1 MALASCGEGGLRD
14 DVNACNLC
22 GALENLS
29 LCGGCRGIWY
39 CSKAHQ
45 REDWRDHKRICKKSK
60 TKSSQPPDSA
70 NTQCSPNRPTVADE
84 EIELGSWHV
93 NSGDCPDKTSGLL
106 GSEHLKTSECKS
118 LSLNLSESHHDGI
131 VNRIVQESSDSDP
144 ARSSSKSL
152 VQSAPDSRS
161 KPNVVLTKQVPNK
174 TNLKKSKRDRVH
186 LPTISED
193 GSTPERYYLSNS
205 AHRINFPSSI
215 KKQWLNPNSNSA
227 NMGFEE
233 KHLSVKKTK
242 EQYLS
247 ILWAR
252 FQELACYVVECLTKY
267 GICVI
272 DKFLGEATG
281 QEILKEVLQLKASGV
296 MRQGQLVH
304 GPSSSSNKYIRGDMI
319 TWVDGLEPRSENIH
333 YLISCMDAVVVQ
345 CASKLKAYT
354 INERTKA
361 MVACYPGHR
370 TKYVRHVDNPNG
382 DGRCIT
388 CIYYLNKNWDV
399 KQHGGLLRIY
409 PEGSDQ
415 VANIE
420 PKFDRLLFFWS
431 DRRNPHEVEQ
441 AFVERFA
448 ITVWYYDAEE
458 RAEALKRFKAESDVT
473 SLKKQAVPLNTLKKS
488 ELSDES

>member
-1 MALASCGEGGLRD
+1 MAVATGVRD
-14 DVNACNLC
+14 EVNVCNLC

-29 LCGGCRGIWY
+29 LCGGCRDAWY

-45 REDWRDHKRICKKSK
+45 REDWRDHKQTCNKSKAEKSGSSHLDSEHNHRHKTSKHTDSSTTVLNDSEIHPSGLLQTIPSKESELQAASCEVTVSEKNTSKSHRSILKQNTNTSTEDSCASGSKLNATQTHSKSK
-60 TKSSQPPDSA
+60 TK
-70 NTQCSPNRPTVADE
+70 E
-84 EIELGSWHV
+84 
-93 NSGDCPDKTSGLL
+93 
-106 GSEHLKTSECKS
+106 
-118 LSLNLSESHHDGI
+118 
-131 VNRIVQESSDSDP
+131 
-144 ARSSSKSL
+144 
-152 VQSAPDSRS
+152 
-161 KPNVVLTKQVPNK
+161 
-174 TNLKKSKRDRVH
+174 KSKHEKGH
-186 LPTISED
+186 LPTISEN
-193 GSTPERYYLSNS
+193 GPTPERYYLNQST
-205 AHRINFPSSI
+205 HHINLPSSL
-215 KKQWLNPNSNSA
+215 KKQWMRQNSHSVT
-227 NMGFEE
+227 MGLEE
-233 KHLSVKKTK
+233 KHLSVKETK

-252 FQELACYVVECLTKY
+252 FQELACYVLECLTKY
-267 GICVI
+267 GICAI

-281 QEILKEVLQLKASGV
+281 QEILKEVLQLRAAGI

-319 TWVDGLEPRSENIH
+319 TWVDESEPRAENIQ

-345 CASKLKAYT
+345 CAKKLEEYT

-370 TKYVRHVDNPNG
+370 TKYVRHVDNPNK

-431 DRRNPHEVEQ
+431 DRRNPHEVEP

-448 ITVWYYDAEE
+448 ITVWYYDAKE
-458 RAEALKRFKAESDVT
+458 RAEALKRYKAESVAK
-473 SLKKQAVPLNTLKKS
+473 LKKQAVPLSSKPDS
-488 ELSDES
+488 R